1 MNEIGMYYRNYF
13 IQHTHNRCTD
23 QPEQHNILQRL
34 FLKLPAANYAVQ
46 LQADPQ
52 HPERCCEK
60 VICPCLTTGC
70 VSDSIILSK
79 QHLTHYFCA
88 VYHMGNVDLFSPERK

>member
-34 FLKLPAANYAVQ
+34 FSSFRLRTMPFSCRPIPSIQNGAV
-46 LQADPQ
+46 
-52 HPERCCEK
+52 K
-60 VICPCLTTGC
+60 
-70 VSDSIILSK
+70 K
-79 QHLTHYFCA
+79 
-88 VYHMGNVDLFSPERK
+88 